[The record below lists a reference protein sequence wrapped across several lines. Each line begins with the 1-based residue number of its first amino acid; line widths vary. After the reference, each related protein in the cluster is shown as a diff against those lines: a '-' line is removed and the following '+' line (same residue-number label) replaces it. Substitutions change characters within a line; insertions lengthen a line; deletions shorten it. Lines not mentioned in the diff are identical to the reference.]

1 MKETLLPLVVMILV
15 TAAIFVWLTMTSKQT
30 ADMVIVNAK
39 VYTVDVQDHI
49 AGAVAIRGSRIVA
62 VGTNDDILKRY
73 TSQLII
79 DAKGK
84 FLFPGFIDSHVHV
97 AGYGASLFELNL
109 VGTRSSDEILRMVA
123 AKAAALQPGQW
134 IRGRGWDQNDWPSKG
149 KSKPFPD
156 AAMLDKV
163 APHNPVFLSRVDG
176 HAVWVNSRTM
186 EMAGL
191 THSQKP
197 AEYTVD
203 GGLIELDVKGEPT
216 GIFIDNAIDRV
227 AKVLPA
233 YSKEESQEAVSLALR
248 EFVKVGLTSVHD
260 MGIDE
265 EDFALY
271 KEMSSRQQMPVRVY
285 AAVGGDGPL
294 WKTMLVSGPYS
305 DGASQHFTVRAVKMY
320 IDGALG
326 SRGAAL
332 IEPYS
337 DEPGNRGL
345 TVTSFEHI
353 REMAEEA
360 LDHGFQICTHAIG
373 DRGNN
378 IVLNAYEEALKKF
391 PDKARD
397 ARFRIEHAQIL
408 QMSDI
413 PRFKQLGIIPSM
425 QPTHCTSDMY
435 WAQARLGPARILGAY
450 AWHSLLEDGNHI
462 PSGSDVPVENPDPL
476 LGFYAAITRQ
486 DTAGI
491 PRNAEDVAKHFQLSA
506 DGIKDSSYFDGGW
519 YPAQRMTREEALRSF
534 TIWGAE
540 AEFAEYQKGSIEPG
554 KLADLVLLS
563 NDIMTIPPKEILKT
577 KVTMTIVSGK
587 IEYEEGKKPA
597 R

>member
-1 MKETLLPLVVMILV
+1 MKETLLPLVVFIV
-15 TAAIFVWLTMTSKQT
+15 IASAIFAWLTMTSKRS
-30 ADMVIVNAK
+30 ADVLVVNAK
-39 VYTVDVQDHI
+39 VYTVDSRSTI
-49 AGAVAIRGSRIVA
+49 AEAVAIRGSRIVA
-62 VGTNDDILKRY
+62 VGKTDDISKRY
-73 TSQLII
+73 ASQSVI

-109 VGTRSSDEILRMVA
+109 VGTKSAEEILRMVA
-123 AKAAALQPGQW
+123 AKVATLKPGQW
-134 IRGRGWDQNDWPSKG
+134 IRGRGWDQNDWKSKG
-149 KSKPFPD
+149 NTKPFPD
-156 AAMLDKV
+156 AAMLDQF
-163 APHNPVFLSRVDG
+163 APLNPVFLARVDG
-176 HAVWVNSRTM
+176 HAVWVNSRAM

-191 THSQKP
+191 LPKKS
-197 AEYTVD
+197 ADEYNVD
-203 GGLIELDVKGEPT
+203 GGRILLNAKGEPT

-227 AKVLPA
+227 ATVLPA
-233 YSKEESQEAVSLALR
+233 YTKEESQEAISLAVH
-248 EFVKVGLTSVHD
+248 EFIKAGLTSVHD
-260 MGIDE
+260 MGIGGE
-265 EDFALY
+265 EFALY
-271 KEMSSRQQMPVRVY
+271 KEMSLHQQLPVRVY

-294 WKTMLVSGPYS
+294 WKSMMACGPYS

-337 DEPGNRGL
+337 DEPDNRGL
-345 TVTSFEHI
+345 TVTTFEHI
-353 REMAEEA
+353 RAMAEEA
-360 LDHGFQICTHAIG
+360 LAHGFQICTHAIG

-397 ARFRIEHAQIL
+397 ARFRIEHAQVL
-408 QMSDI
+408 QPSDI

-435 WAQARLGPARILGAY
+435 WAQARLGPVRILGAY

-462 PSGSDVPVENPDPL
+462 ASGSDAPVENPNPL
-476 LGFYAAITRQ
+476 PGFYAAITRQ
-486 DTAGI
+486 DTVGI
-491 PRNAEDVAKHFQLSA
+491 PRNAEDVAKYFQLSA

-519 YPAQRMTREEALRSF
+519 YPAQHMTREEALRSF

-540 AEFAEYQKGSIEPG
+540 AEFAEHQKGSIEPG

-563 NDIMTIPPKEILKT
+563 DDIMTIPPKEILKA
-577 KVTMTIVSGK
+577 KVVMTIVGGK
-587 IEYEEGKKPA
+587 IVYEEGK
-597 R
+597 